1 MKRKLLISVLVFAFL
16 LSAMLCFS
24 ACNKNLVRETKE
36 INGDIN
42 DITIITDT
50 ADVSVLASSGE
61 FYVECAR
68 DKKLELSVR
77 VSDGKAIIELI
88 DDRPWPANWFT
99 ADNQKVTVYL
109 PFGDYG
115 TLDIETHTG
124 DVELNSLNLVSL
136 MVTSHTGDIEASN
149 INVSTTAMIATDTGD
164 TELYDSTLTHL
175 NAKATTGDIS
185 VSRVEADSVQIEVT
199 TGDIEVEDLNCQ
211 TDIQIKATT
220 GNIEVEDLNCQTD
233 VQIKATTGDIEMR
246 NVFTANNL
254 RINTTTGNVNFRS
267 IDGAEVYINATT
279 GDVRGS
285 FASDKIIFA
294 ETTTG
299 KVNVPKLTTGG
310 RCEITTTTGDV
321 NVTIN

>member
-24 ACNKNLVRETKE
+24 ACNKNLVRETKK
-36 INGDIN
+36 INGDIA
-42 DITIITDT
+42 DVTIITDT

-88 DDRPWPANWFT
+88 DERPWPANWFT

-136 MVTSHTGDIEASN
+136 MVTNHTGDIEASS

-211 TDIQIKATT
+211 TD
-220 GNIEVEDLNCQTD
+220 
-233 VQIKATTGDIEMR
+233 VQIKATTGDIEMHS
-246 NVFTANNL
+246 VFTANNL

-294 ETTTG
+294 QTTTG

-310 RCEITTTTGDV
+310 RCEITTTTGDI

>member
-16 LSAMLCFS
+16 LSTMLCFS

-42 DITIITDT
+42 DVTIITDT
-50 ADVSVLASSGE
+50 ADVTVLASSGE

-77 VSDGKAIIELI
+77 VADGKAVIELI

-211 TDIQIKATT
+211 TD
-220 GNIEVEDLNCQTD
+220 
-233 VQIKATTGDIEMR
+233 VQIKATTGDIEMHS
-246 NVFTANNL
+246 VFTANNL

-310 RCEITTTTGDV
+310 RCEITTTTGDI

>member
-36 INGDIN
+36 INGDIAGV
-42 DITIITDT
+42 TIITDT
-50 ADVSVLASSGE
+50 ADVSVLASNGE

-68 DKKLELSVR
+68 DKKHELSVR

-124 DVELNSLNLVSL
+124 DVELNNLNLVSL

-149 INVSTTAMIATDTGD
+149 INVSTTAMIATDTSD

-211 TDIQIKATT
+211 TD
-220 GNIEVEDLNCQTD
+220 
-233 VQIKATTGDIEMR
+233 VQIKATTGDVEMH

-310 RCEITTTTGDV
+310 RCEITTTTGDI

>member
-36 INGDIN
+36 INGDIA
-42 DITIITDT
+42 DVTIITDT
-50 ADVSVLASSGE
+50 ADVTVLASSGE

-77 VSDGKAIIELI
+77 VADGKAIIELVG
-88 DDRPWPANWFT
+88 DRPWPANWFT

-115 TLDIETHTG
+115 TLEIETHTG

-149 INVSTTAMIATDTGD
+149 INVSTTAMIATDTSD

-211 TDIQIKATT
+211 TD
-220 GNIEVEDLNCQTD
+220 
-233 VQIKATTGDIEMR
+233 VQIKATTGDIEMHS
-246 NVFTANNL
+246 VFTADTL

-310 RCEITTTTGDV
+310 RCEITTTTGDI

>member
-1 MKRKLLISVLVFAFL
+1 MKRKLLISILVFAFL

-36 INGDIN
+36 INGDIS
-42 DITIITDT
+42 DVTIITDT

-77 VSDGKAIIELI
+77 VADGKAIIELI
-88 DDRPWPANWFT
+88 DDHPWPANWFT

-136 MVTSHTGDIEASN
+136 MVTSHTGDIEASS

-211 TDIQIKATT
+211 TD
-220 GNIEVEDLNCQTD
+220 
-233 VQIKATTGDIEMR
+233 VQIKATTGDVDMHS
-246 NVFTANNL
+246 VFTANNL

-310 RCEITTTTGDV
+310 RCEITTTTGDI

>member
-24 ACNKNLVRETKE
+24 ACDKNLVRETKE
-36 INGDIN
+36 INGDIA
-42 DITIITDT
+42 DVTIITDT

-61 FYVECAR
+61 FYVECTR

-77 VSDGKAIIELI
+77 VADGKAIIELI

-115 TLDIETHTG
+115 TLEIETHTG

-136 MVTSHTGDIEASN
+136 MVTSHTGDIEASS

-211 TDIQIKATT
+211 TD
-220 GNIEVEDLNCQTD
+220 
-233 VQIKATTGDIEMR
+233 VQIKATTGDVDMHS
-246 NVFTANNL
+246 VFTANNL

-310 RCEITTTTGDV
+310 RCEITTTTGDI

>member
-36 INGDIN
+36 INGDIA
-42 DITIITDT
+42 DVTIITDT

-149 INVSTTAMIATDTGD
+149 INVSTTAMIAT
-164 TELYDSTLTHL
+164 EHSPTLTQ
-175 NAKATTGDIS
+175 KQR
-185 VSRVEADSVQIEVT
+185 RVTFLFPA
-199 TGDIEVEDLNCQ
+199 L
-211 TDIQIKATT
+211 
-220 GNIEVEDLNCQTD
+220 
-233 VQIKATTGDIEMR
+233 
-246 NVFTANNL
+246 
-254 RINTTTGNVNFRS
+254 
-267 IDGAEVYINATT
+267 
-279 GDVRGS
+279 
-285 FASDKIIFA
+285 
-294 ETTTG
+294 
-299 KVNVPKLTTGG
+299 KLIAC
-310 RCEITTTTGDV
+310 RLK
-321 NVTIN
+321 